1 MSAAEIL
8 VVPVHSLPIPA
19 LWDLRALR
27 TTRIATKGARMKQ
40 RWVSTGEL
48 ESIALTRAMLGAG
61 LGLLIA
67 DQLTPHQRRM
77 AGWGLFSFGVLSTIP
92 IIIRVFGGDPSRGC
106 GESDSGQKRFSEA
119 EYRRRPPVRTG
130 FE

>member
-1 MSAAEIL
+1 
-8 VVPVHSLPIPA
+8 
-19 LWDLRALR
+19 
-27 TTRIATKGARMKQ
+27 MKQ

-48 ESIALTRAMLGAG
+48 ESIAATRAMLGAG

-67 DQLTPHQRRM
+67 DRFTPHQRRM
-77 AGWGLFSFGVLSTIP
+77 AGWALFSFGALSTIP
-92 IIIRVFGGDPSRGC
+92 IISRVFGGDANRMDPQSN
-106 GESDSGQKRFSEA
+106 SGQKPFSVK